1 MKVDGQMGEYVFHDR
16 GPTLRRSTHTGGF
29 MHENRIWN
37 GVVLLKA
44 ILCRHGGH
52 KKDSAISGGRCWQR
66 LLHLVLPLSVYTR
79 HFVLPGYVDIWLDGE
94 KRSYLQ

>member
-1 MKVDGQMGEYVFHDR
+1 
-16 GPTLRRSTHTGGF
+16 

-44 ILCRHGGH
+44 ILCGHGSH

-66 LLHLVLPLSVYTR
+66 VLYLVLPLSVYTR
-79 HFVLPGYVDIWLDGE
+79 HIVIPGYMYIWLDGE
-94 KRSYLQ
+94 KRSYLQWNRSLV